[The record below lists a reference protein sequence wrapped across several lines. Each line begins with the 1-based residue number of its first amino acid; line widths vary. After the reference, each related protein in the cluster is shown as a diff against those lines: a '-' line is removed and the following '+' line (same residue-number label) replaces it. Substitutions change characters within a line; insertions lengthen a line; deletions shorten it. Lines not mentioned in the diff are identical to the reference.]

1 MAKIV
6 KANVDI
12 AEILR
17 AIMLQDCVIS
27 AKMDIMLLICFATP
41 VRWLIPESIYI

>member
-12 AEILR
+12 ADYLR
-17 AIMLQDCVIS
+17 AIMLLDCVNT
-27 AKMDIMLLICFATP
+27 AQMDTMLLISSATR
-41 VRWLIPESIYI
+41 VRLLIP